1 MWGARL
7 PGQSLKQVW
16 FAGGHSDIG
25 GSYAGAQ
32 SGLSKITLEWMLCE
46 ALQAELVVDLQKAEQ
61 ILWRIP
67 PPSSSPPDPK
77 AATHNSL
84 TVVLVDAGVF
94 SAFML

>member
-1 MWGARL
+1 
-7 PGQSLKQVW
+7 
-16 FAGGHSDIG
+16 
-25 GSYAGAQ
+25 
-32 SGLSKITLEWMLCE
+32 MLCE